1 MLTSIIFIK
10 RTDSPVWCYQSFLSS
25 CKSCLFF
32 AWSINSL
39 GQVWIYIT
47 LFLHFHFQAIPV
59 CGHVYNF
66 PLQLCGIWCSFCQ
79 PSGQPHGSEPRSS
92 GQEQG
97 HPSWCYFTQRAV
109 HWEVS
114 VSGLYW
120 EMLNVLLLWLEI
132 GFACINLWFYWNLFY
147 LFNKL
152 HPWTIQC
159 SY

>member
-1 MLTSIIFIK
+1 M
-10 RTDSPVWCYQSFLSS
+10 
-25 CKSCLFF
+25 

-66 PLQLCGIWCSFCQ
+66 PLQLCGIWCSLCQ

-114 VSGLYW
+114 VSGLYC
-120 EMLNVLLLWLEI
+120 EMPNVLYIVNWNWLCFVVILKFIYLTNYILEQFSVFI
-132 GFACINLWFYWNLFY
+132 INLNDYKSFSLIRIKWN
-147 LFNKL
+147 K
-152 HPWTIQC
+152 I
-159 SY
+159 